1 MRNFITEC
9 GGRRFL
15 LTVGSLVIS
24 SFMLWFGKIDQE
36 VYGYLCF
43 LTTGAYITG
52 NVTQRKIEAGTN
64 EQ

>member
-1 MRNFITEC
+1 MTYLERH

-15 LTVGSLVIS
+15 LTLGSLIIS

-43 LTTGAYITG
+43 LTTGAYISG
-52 NVTQRKIEAGTN
+52 NVWQKKIESGSP
-64 EQ
+64 QQ